1 MPSLILAPSVGNLE
15 QQSNMKQF
23 AELIPIALFF
33 IVYQMNGSVVEFGG
47 WSITVDGI
55 FTATQVLIAATTV
68 QVAITVI
75 IAKRLEKKQIGI
87 LVAIWLFGG
96 LTLIYR
102 DQTFIQLKPT
112 IFNWVLAI
120 AFMGSQFI
128 GDKNLMERTLG
139 KQLKLP
145 KNVWA
150 RINWLWIT
158 NFIVVGALNLV
169 VAYNYSESI
178 WVSYK
183 LYSAIGFTLVLSILT
198 VIVLTPYLKD
208 QDLDKTEEKK

>member
-1 MPSLILAPSVGNLE
+1 MPSLNLAPSVGNLE

-47 WSITVDGI
+47 WSITIDGI

-75 IAKRLEKKQIGI
+75 ISKRLEKKQIGI

-112 IFNWVLAI
+112 IFNWALAI

-128 GDKNLMERTLG
+128 GDKNLMERSLG

-145 KNVWA
+145 KNIWA

-169 VAYNYSESI
+169 VAYNYSEAT